1 MPKYIIVSGQ
11 DDISL
16 ENKLSDRREAFYK
29 IVPRV
34 WAVESSASTQ
44 KLSEVLFSQQAGDPQ
59 PHAIF
64 RIDAY
69 WGYNDRELWELLSR
83 KEV

>member
-16 ENKLSDRREAFYK
+16 ENKLRDRKEVFYK

-44 KLSEVLFSQQAGDPQ
+44 KLSEALFSQQSEDPQ
-59 PHAIF
+59 PYAIF

-69 WGYNDRELWELLSR
+69 WGYNDRELWELL
-83 KEV
+83 